1 MEQLR
6 VVKLGSNAHSFT
18 CRTTLGKLP
27 PLVIMRRLLPH
38 RALFLVLTLTALHK
52 AFGTSSNIQPNY
64 GSVHVDGDGNL
75 HLNPAFSG
83 RVFVNGTDMFRVIQE
98 MQSELGQLKTI
109 DQEMQSELGQL
120 KTKCGAL
127 DQEMQSELGELK
139 TIDQEMQ
146 SELGQLKTRF
156 DVLESDIRRSQNE
169 SGAEV
174 NQYVHA
180 SDGALYLQAPNG
192 VFLSNGKT
200 HIINEGG
207 DSWLPKTLR
216 VAVGDTLN
224 FRWAT
229 YEGVM
234 QEDDKGI
241 PTGAVSE
248 LSLGGEFAF
257 KISQPGMFHF
267 KGANKGYS
275 VTVTAVIIS
284 GVGANWDPS
293 WQLPSDVGEYTRA
306 HLKVVGAPEVSNL
319 NGYYTKL
326 PSTCNGQVCYSKMLG
341 PEVTLYCMY
350 CACVRHV
357 VGCCM

>member
-83 RVFVNGTDMFRVIQE
+83 RVFVNGTDMFRVI
-98 MQSELGQLKTI
+98 
-109 DQEMQSELGQL
+109 
-120 KTKCGAL
+120 
-127 DQEMQSELGELK
+127 
-139 TIDQEMQ
+139 QEMQ